1 MTYPGTDQLLS
12 PITVSL
18 GWVYG
23 ICMNLVSGDVYK
35 CGAGHSNIPFHSS
48 PSLLHTK
55 MVTVAIAG
63 AGSVDTHN
71 PRPPLREATHR
82 RGSLPQFLTTPHRPR
97 RHRKIRRLH
106 FSVLAGL
113 RPLRCAH
120 CNQLPLHD
128 RPQHDS
134 LRTTKPPHR
143 LPIRGRNPVRTLRV
157 HIRQSREH
165 HDGLVCG

>member
-35 CGAGHSNIPFHSS
+35 CGAGHSNIPFIAITS
-48 PSLLHTK
+48 PHKNGHRSNRRCRLSGH
-55 MVTVAIAG
+55 
-63 AGSVDTHN
+63 THN
-71 PRPPLREATHR
+71 PRPPLRGATHC

-97 RHRKIRRLH
+97 RHRKNRRLH

-134 LRTTKPPHR
+134 LRTTKPLHR